1 MKSKYILPLFLLIQI
16 LILKVIAFFPAF
28 IENCYS
34 NGLYLFISKTLRIT
48 FGVFPFSVGD
58 LLYGILILW
67 IIKWFWNQ
75 RKSWKTEWK
84 DNTLTILSFLSGI
97 YFLFHLLWGFNYYRV
112 PLFEKMNI
120 QRDYSDAEL
129 LAFTQKLILKTNTI
143 HKQITKNDSLKVI
156 LPYTH
161 YNIFKMNIIG
171 YRDLA
176 KKHPFFAFNHL
187 SSKPSIISLPLTYM
201 GFGGYLNPF
210 TNESQVNYL
219 IPMVHFPMVSAHE
232 MAHQLGYGSE
242 SECNFIGFLATVKNE
257 NPYFKYSGYSFAL
270 RYCLG
275 NWQMRDGKTFKALLK
290 TINPGIIKD
299 YQESDTFWKS
309 YQTPIETA
317 FHVFYDRFLK
327 INQQED
333 GLKSYSKFLNLLI
346 NYPEEI

>member
-1 MKSKYILPLFLLIQI
+1 MKSKYTLPLFLLIQI
-16 LILKVIAFFPAF
+16 LFLKAIAFFPAF
-28 IENCYS
+28 IENHYS

-48 FGVFPFSVGD
+48 LGIFPFSVGD

-75 RKSWKTEWK
+75 RKSWKTQWK
-84 DNTLTILSFLSGI
+84 SNSLTILSFLSGI

-143 HKQITKNDSLKVI
+143 QKQITKNDSLKVI

-161 YNIFKMNIIG
+161 DSVFKMNILG
-171 YRDLA
+171 YRNLSQ
-176 KKHPFFAFNHL
+176 KHPFFTFNHL

-242 SECNFIGFLATVKNE
+242 SECNFIGFLASVKNE

-275 NWQMRDGKTFKALLK
+275 NWQMRDEKTFKALLK
-290 TINPGIIKD
+290 TINPGIIIN

-346 NYPEEI
+346 NYKEEI